1 MSFRQ
6 GKMLLCFFIPIPNP
20 IHFSLG
26 LEAKIKKSFIPMRGG
41 RESSTG
47 HVSVADWVLSCF
59 CPKVRSL
66 DKAVGERIKRQRL
79 QWTWLQINWWRRC
92 LGGGLGDG
100 RGDKPEG

>member
-1 MSFRQ
+1 
-6 GKMLLCFFIPIPNP
+6 MLLCFFIPIPNP

-26 LEAKIKKSFIPMRGG
+26 LEAKIKNSFIPMRGG

-59 CPKVRSL
+59 CPKVRFL

-79 QWTWLQINWWRRC
+79 QWTNCRQI
-92 LGGGLGDG
+92 GGGDVIPHICHG
-100 RGDKPEG
+100 RHGRRLCKFFWPV